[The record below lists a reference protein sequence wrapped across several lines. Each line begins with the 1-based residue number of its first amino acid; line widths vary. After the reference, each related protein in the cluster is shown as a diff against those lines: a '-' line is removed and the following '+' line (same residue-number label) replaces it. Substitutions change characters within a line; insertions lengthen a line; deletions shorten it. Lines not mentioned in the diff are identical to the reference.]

1 MHNMIGSSGMEQDS
15 HLAMDSSYSN
25 DHWASMN
32 PYGQMSMAGSGG
44 DYFVPSSQYGL
55 PSESLNSSHMAP
67 PPIPHQL
74 QPSHHQQQQQHHHQS
89 AHYANQM
96 SHGLLIHPQSTTS
109 QVSWPSLRTNPSQSY
124 GNAPIR
130 IPPRATPPLKQQP
143 KLPSL
148 TTSTPRKTLTNED
161 RRRMCQ
167 YAEDH
172 PNVKQTEIGL
182 KFGVERSTV
191 SKVLRKKDQYLN
203 QDDRAGSPVK
213 KPNKGKNAGELE
225 RTLLNWARN
234 QLRKGVLVSDEELEK
249 QAKAF
254 FAVTGSSE
262 DPTKMINKNW
272 LEKFKQKN
280 GLGRGKQIRR
290 ASETAIPDDA
300 KLSTESPTISAS
312 QTPGGISPVSPIESE
327 TPPIVS
333 ATPSSEAMESATGF
347 SGFEG
352 AQYKH
357 SQSTTPLDGT
367 INDPASSSFSA
378 GAFSPNSQFTFS
390 PDPNSGLF
398 DQQRLPMEGD
408 AFHRPRSQ
416 TFPTLDIEFVQQ
428 HSSEP
433 PTPKYSASTTAP
445 SSALDS
451 PAHEMSAQPFGVD
464 PSISPT
470 LHHSRSSG
478 SLGGRSTH
486 TPILPSTAMS
496 SPSSPTQEDA
506 RRAADTLLNFMQGH
520 GLTNSDEFVS
530 IVRLTEKLRIH
541 QQQYQT
547 LKPLLPSGMMGG
559 LTRIPEG
566 DAEMSNIA
574 THIVKDE
581 AMMTG

>member
-1 MHNMIGSSGMEQDS
+1 MHNMISSSGMDQDS
-15 HLAMDSSYSN
+15 HLAMDSSYPN
-25 DHWASMN
+25 DHWNSMN
-32 PYGQMSMAGSGG
+32 PYSQISISPSGG
-44 DYFVPSSQYGL
+44 EYYMPSSYHGL
-55 PSESLNSSHMAP
+55 PSESINSSHMAP

-74 QPSHHQQQQQHHHQS
+74 QPPHHQQHHQGG
-89 AHYANQM
+89 HYTNPMPHQ
-96 SHGLLIHPQSTTS
+96 LLIHSQNTAS
-109 QVSWPSLRTNPSQSY
+109 QVSWPSLRTNPSQTY

-234 QLRKGVLVSDEELEK
+234 QVRKGVLVSDEELEK

-254 FAVTGSSE
+254 FAVTGSSD
-262 DPTKMINKNW
+262 DPAKMINKNW

-300 KLSTESPTISAS
+300 KLSTESPIISAS
-312 QTPGGISPVSPIESE
+312 QTPGGVSPVSPIESG
-327 TPPIVS
+327 TPPVVS
-333 ATPSSEAMESATGF
+333 ATPSNEGMDRSTGF
-347 SGFEG
+347 SGFDSI
-352 AQYKH
+352 QYKH
-357 SQSTTPLDGT
+357 SQNASTIDGA
-367 INDPASSSFSA
+367 IADPASASFSA

-398 DQQRLPMEGD
+398 DPQRLPMEAD

-428 HSSEP
+428 QSSEP

-451 PAHEMSAQPFGVD
+451 PAHEISAHPFGVD
-464 PSISPT
+464 STISPI
-470 LHHSRSSG
+470 LHHSRSSS

-486 TPILPSTAMS
+486 TPILPSTAVS

-520 GLTNSDEFVS
+520 GLTNSDEFAT
-530 IVRLTEKLRIH
+530 IMRLTEKLRIH
-541 QQQYQT
+541 QQQHQT
-547 LKPLLPSGMMGG
+547 FKPLLPAGMMGG

-566 DAEMSNIA
+566 DAEMSNNA
-574 THIVKDE
+574 AHMVKDE